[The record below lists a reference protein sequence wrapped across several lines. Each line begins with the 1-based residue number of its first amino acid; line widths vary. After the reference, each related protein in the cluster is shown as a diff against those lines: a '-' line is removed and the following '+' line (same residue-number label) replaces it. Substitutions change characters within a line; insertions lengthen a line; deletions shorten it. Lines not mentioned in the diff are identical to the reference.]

1 MRLEVPVQSWEYQL
15 LNWAHE
21 PLRSA
26 TLVESVHAD
35 SPMLEAAYRYC
46 DDVTRFHSRT
56 FYMASSL
63 LPSHKRRAVRAL
75 YAFCRV
81 TDNLV
86 DETPAG
92 VDAQALLRNWQQCV
106 ALPHPPPYEPVALAW
121 ADTQARFQIPAG
133 YAIQLIQGV
142 ARDLTQKRYRTFA
155 DLAEYSYGVASTVG
169 LMAMHIVGFQGDEAV
184 PYAVKLGVALQMTN
198 ILRDVRDDWQAG
210 RLYLP
215 QDELAEFHLTEA
227 DIDSQRSDTRWQRF
241 MRFQIDRNRRLY
253 AESTLGIGM
262 LNRDGRFAIAAA
274 AHLYRAILDE
284 IEQRDGNIF
293 PGRVSVSTW
302 GKVRRLPSIWWQAF
316 RSPLYINTEQVVE
329 NPS

>member
-26 TLVESVHAD
+26 TPVESVYAD

-63 LPSHKRRAVRAL
+63 LPAHKRQAVRAL

-86 DETPAG
+86 DETPTGA
-92 VDAQALLRNWQQCV
+92 DAQVSLQNWQRCV
-106 ALPHPPPYEPVALAW
+106 ALPQPPPYEPVALAW

-133 YAIQLIQGV
+133 YATQLIQGV

-198 ILRDVRDDWQAG
+198 ILRDIYDDWQAG

-215 QDELAEFHLTEA
+215 QDELSEFHLTEA
-227 DIDSQRSDTRWQRF
+227 DIDSQRNDERWQRF
-241 MRFQIDRNRRLY
+241 MQFQIDRNRRLY
-253 AESTLGIGM
+253 AESTIGIGM

-284 IEQRDGNIF
+284 IEQRRGNVF
-293 PGRVSVSTW
+293 QGRVSVSTW
-302 GKVRRLPSIWWQAF
+302 GKIRRLPNIWWQAY
-316 RSPLYINTEQVVE
+316 RSQYRVRTEQI
-329 NPS
+329 